1 MADQNPY
8 LELLEGVEE
17 QRLRAQSS
25 GIAASTA
32 LTFGTNPDEVAR
44 TRATARILDVPPAV
58 VKAMPDDSARQA
70 RTLRIDADTA
80 NAPILRQ
87 RYTDADFMELAH
99 DDSGVLANIE
109 SALGNLGR
117 AAVDV
122 GKYAVSAPGAPGGGM
137 LSDVARAVRSLAAGA
152 GPGLGA
158 AAYGGLAAVAGVSD
172 EIAQGL
178 DDAAAFLTGT
188 PRRQIVGTPGL
199 EGFFLD
205 LQKRSAQVASALEG
219 ADPTAGIVERGVR
232 SGLRSAGQNLM
243 TLPLG
248 FAANGQRLMLGTMA
262 VPSGGKAY
270 GRSRNGGG
278 AQ

>member
-1 MADQNPY
+1 MAGPNPY
-8 LELLEGVEE
+8 LDLLEGVEE
-17 QRLRAQSS
+17 QRLRAQSI

-44 TRATARILDVPPAV
+44 TRATAHFLEVPPAA
-58 VKAMPDDSARQA
+58 VKANPAEAEQQA
-70 RTLRIDADTA
+70 RVRRIDADTA
-80 NAPILRQ
+80 GAPVLRQ

-99 DDSGVLANIE
+99 DDSSVLASIE
-109 SALGNLGR
+109 TALGKLGR

-158 AAYGGLAAVAGVSD
+158 ATYGGLAAVAGFSD

-205 LQKRSAQVASALEG
+205 LQKRSTQVADAVEG
-219 ADPTAGIVERGVR
+219 RDPNAGFIERSVR
-232 SGLRSAGQNLM
+232 AGFRSAGQNLAA
-243 TLPLG
+243 LPLG
-248 FAANGQRLMLGTMA
+248 LAGGQGPMLGTMA
-262 VPSGGKAY
+262 IPSAGKAY
-270 GRSRNGGG
+270 GRSRNGGSKK
-278 AQ
+278 